1 MTYDSKVH
9 IKCFNIYHRQIVRQN
24 EAVDLFAVG
33 SIANHD
39 VEVQVAEKV
48 LVPMLYIFFFATN
61 ASRQ

>member
-9 IKCFNIYHRQIVRQN
+9 IKSFNIYHRQIFRQN

-33 SIANHD
+33 SIADHD
-39 VEVQVAEKV
+39 VEVEMAEKF
-48 LVPMLYIFFFATN
+48 LVSLILFSFASN

>member
-1 MTYDSKVH
+1 MTYNSKVH

-48 LVPMLYIFFFATN
+48 LVPLILFSFASN